1 MTLQA
6 SHHAVQAGMTTV
18 RQALASLALG
28 IVAQA
33 HLALVAGTVVLAQ
46 AIAVLQVHQAGI
58 NYASRY
64 LV

>member
-6 SHHAVQAGMTTV
+6 SHHAVQAGTTIV
-18 RQALASLALG
+18 LQALASLALG

-46 AIAVLQVHQAGI
+46 ATAVLQVHQAGI
-58 NYASRY
+58 NY
-64 LV
+64 VFC